1 MSKEKGTPRR
11 HHQGLLVA
19 AAAGAVLV
27 GAFFWLMRRAIPEPY
42 RRVNIV
48 LVTAD
53 TLRADHLPAY
63 GYERV
68 RTPHL
73 DAMAAESVLF
83 ENASTVV
90 PLTLPSHAS
99 MFTGTFPMYHGVRDN
114 GGYYL
119 DEKHQTLAETLRDN
133 GYKTGGFVAAF
144 VLDSRWGLS
153 QGFDRY
159 YDEFDFQKFERIA
172 LDTVQRPGGEVLEE
186 ALGWMDD
193 VKDLPFFS
201 WLHFYDVHAPWEAP
215 EPFFSQYQGH
225 RGSRYDAE
233 IAYVDSLMG
242 ELFDWLETNGLEDD
256 TIVVFIA
263 DHGESL
269 GQHKENTH
277 GFFIYDATM
286 RVPFILKTPYR
297 QLGGGRRVEAQV
309 RSIDLMPTLLEL
321 VGIEAPEAVQGTSLV
336 PLASGEMNDLGLYAY
351 GESFYP
357 RNHYGWSE
365 LKSIRNESLHFIDA
379 PRPELFDVREDPRQQ
394 TNLANQRAATVGRL
408 KAELDAL
415 IEELGVEGI
424 DEQAPEALDAETQ
437 QQLAAL
443 GYLGGPSKVNI
454 DPDRPLADPK
464 DKIGLF
470 NLIKDAGSD
479 SSEGHITEA
488 IAKIEQ
494 VLLEDPGILE
504 AHNIMGNLLTKDGDL
519 ERALAAYQEAL
530 ARDPEYTPA
539 LFGLALTY
547 MELGRPDDAD
557 AGYRR
562 LIELDPRDS
571 RAHFM
576 LAKSHAGR
584 SEFEKAIELL
594 TQVADIGSERAP
606 LHNLMAECYFGL
618 KELDIAEQ
626 EVHRAL
632 AMNAELPTA
641 YYNLALIFEERGD
654 VNAAIE
660 AYVKEIDVTPK
671 GFKAHFN
678 LGKLY
683 GQTGRPRKMKEHFE
697 AAIGA
702 NESFAIGHLY
712 LAKLHLD
719 SGNLDK
725 AQELA
730 SRGIELSPN
739 PSMAPFGH
747 FILAD
752 IYNRQGRVED
762 AERELQAARRLQ
774 QS

>member
-11 HHQGLLVA
+11 HRQGLLVA

-53 TLRADHLPAY
+53 TLRADRLPAY

-193 VKDLPFFS
+193 VKDGPFFS
-201 WLHFYDVHAPWEAP
+201 WLHFYDAHTPWEAP
-215 EPFFSQYQGH
+215 EPFFSQYQGY

-297 QLGGGRRVEAQV
+297 QLGGGRRVGAQV

-336 PLASGEMNDLGLYAY
+336 PLASGEMDDLGLYAY

-408 KAELDAL
+408 KAKLDAL
-415 IEELGVEGI
+415 IAELGVEGI
-424 DEQAPEALDAETQ
+424 DEQAPETLDAETQ

-479 SSEGHITEA
+479 SSEGRITEA

-547 MELGRPDDAD
+547 QELGRPDDAD

-576 LAKSHAGR
+576 LAKSHANR
-584 SEFEKAIELL
+584 SEFAKAIELL
-594 TQVADIGSERAP
+594 KQVADIGSERAP

-632 AMNAELPTA
+632 EMNAELPTA

-660 AYVKEIDVTPK
+660 AYVKEIDVSPK

-762 AERELQAARRLQ
+762 AERELQSARRLQ